1 MKKEGFWLRV
11 RTYIFQLLIVIGIIM
26 LVGIL
31 TPPINVIVT
40 IIAVI
45 ILINWNKLFNK
56 KEKEEE
62 ERILPLPNQHL
73 HY

>member
-62 ERILPLPNQHL
+62 D
-73 HY
+73 